1 MSHHENELSSRAVV
15 SFFVSKLPAS
25 SCFDCFP
32 SHLEFP
38 MSKVKILTLG
48 ALFALVSLVNLSSS
62 NLNDQTCSVRKSNE
76 EMSEDLYISE
86 GGW

>member
-15 SFFVSKLPAS
+15 SFLAS

-76 EMSEDLYISE
+76 ELSEDLYISE

>member
-1 MSHHENELSSRAVV
+1 
-15 SFFVSKLPAS
+15 
-25 SCFDCFP
+25 
-32 SHLEFP
+32 

-76 EMSEDLYISE
+76 ELSEDLYISE